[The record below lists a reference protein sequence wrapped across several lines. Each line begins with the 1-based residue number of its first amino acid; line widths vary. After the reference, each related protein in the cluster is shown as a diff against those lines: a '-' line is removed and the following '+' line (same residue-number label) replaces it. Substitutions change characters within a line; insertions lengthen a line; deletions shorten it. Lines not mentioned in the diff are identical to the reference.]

1 MFPPYSNLF
10 LRNIYAISRNI
21 SATPARTKRNIFYL
35 QAGNKDFVRE
45 VRLLPNRNESLRPDK
60 SIKMRSAIFMKRR
73 NAFAGSK

>member
-1 MFPPYSNLF
+1 MLYQETFQQRLH
-10 LRNIYAISRNI
+10 AQ
-21 SATPARTKRNIFYL
+21 KRNIFYL